1 MAKKRKRRS
10 SSTQRSRKAYWLWPF
25 WPLVPVSSKQL
36 AAAKKLAEARGQ
48 FWSESFN
55 AVGEAIGKL
64 SEEWSKASRQSSR

>member
-1 MAKKRKRRS
+1 MAKKRRGRS
-10 SSTQRSRKAYWLWPF
+10 SSTQQSQKAYWLWPF
-25 WPLVPVSSKQL
+25 WSLVPVSSKQL
-36 AAAKKLAEARGQ
+36 ATVKKVAEAPVQ